1 MPIYLFSCSRK
12 TFLLMNSV
20 ITCSNACFFDL
31 FWQFKCVQVSPS
43 RLIHIS
49 FLNQCKSL
57 TSKCLVGSNGGH
69 FRRSWCGATGIL
81 IIFRLMFPASY
92 SQGSLYA
99 LALMES
105 PLGLFIVR
113 GYSSC
118 LGKVQQSDCLKEN
131 FPLVLICTLQF
142 SLP

>member
-1 MPIYLFSCSRK
+1 MIPIYLFSCSRK

-31 FWQFKCVQVSPS
+31 FKCVEVSPS

-57 TSKCLVGSNGGH
+57 TSKCLVGSNVGH
-69 FRRSWCGATGIL
+69 FRRSWCGAPGIL

-92 SQGSLYA
+92 SQSSLYA

-118 LGKVQQSDCLKEN
+118 LGKVQRSNCLKEN
-131 FPLVLICTLQF
+131 FPLILICTLQF